1 MDDFT
6 CAEEWDDMDRGT
18 ESGREGDLESDA
30 FQDFDGD
37 SDKRGSIG
45 PHEER
50 KINGEER
57 EGHRAVRDAE
67 RAWRY
72 V

>member
-1 MDDFT
+1 
-6 CAEEWDDMDRGT
+6 MDRGT